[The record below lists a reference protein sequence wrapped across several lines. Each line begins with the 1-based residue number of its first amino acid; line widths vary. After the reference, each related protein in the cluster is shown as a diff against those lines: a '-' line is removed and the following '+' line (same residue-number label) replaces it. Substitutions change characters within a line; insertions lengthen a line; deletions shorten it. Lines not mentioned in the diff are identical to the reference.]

1 MLTVSVKNLG
11 PLAEGTVE
19 LRPLTIFVGP
29 SNTGKSYM
37 ATAVHAAATAY
48 PGLHPRSFSTY
59 SRRAMRR
66 FTSSLHSVENE
77 ELVQI
82 AESLKDWVGQQGGE
96 EANPPELTVAT
107 LPASVRSWLNKVTLK
122 ELSLFQDRVIDRM
135 RQIHEGNSGLVNRKS
150 EPEGFSLGLH
160 QENPLLNLEMKLT
173 DNSKFLPQ
181 FDLSQVPVPPEILK
195 MSLSLPGSN
204 EYDFYEIAA
213 DLADS
218 AAKSLFSEL
227 PAQSYYLPAARS
239 GIAHG
244 HKVLASALVA
254 QSTSVGIRQMN
265 IPTLPGI
272 TTEFLSSLISL
283 DRRMGRGR
291 SAPALERAI
300 AFIESN
306 VLHGGI
312 AFDESAGLP
321 HPEIVYAPAGIEQP
335 PGKFTLDH
343 TSSMVS
349 ELAPVILFLKYLV
362 NPGDLLILEEPES
375 HLHPA
380 AQLRMARGIARL
392 VNAGVQVLITT
403 HSDIFVSQI
412 NNLLALGQAS
422 PELAAERGFEAEDFL
437 QENQVGAY
445 LFRDIQ
451 KSGGSVIAPLEI
463 DPDTGID
470 ESDFSDVFEAIY
482 DESIALQRDRD

>member
-48 PGLHPRSFSTY
+48 PGLHYRSFSAY

-66 FTSSLHSVENE
+66 LEAYRLSGEDLDSIEESLHEWAAQ
-77 ELVQI
+77 QI
-82 AESLKDWVGQQGGE
+82 REGVTPL
-96 EANPPELTVAT
+96 ELTVSA
-107 LPASVRSWLNKVTLK
+107 LPEKVRSWLEKAILQEISFFQSNVT
-122 ELSLFQDRVIDRM
+122 ERLS
-135 RQIHEGNSGLVNRKS
+135 QIHGEQSGFV
-150 EPEGFSLGLH
+150 SLGSQPEDFRLTISRDA
-160 QENPLLNLEMKLT
+160 PSLTLEMRILDDPKLQPPVALPPKIFELNFPFPHI
-173 DNSKFLPQ
+173 DAGDLYNS
-181 FDLSQVPVPPEILK
+181 D
-195 MSLSLPGSN
+195 
-204 EYDFYEIAA
+204 IAA
-213 DLADS
+213 QLANS
-218 AAKSLFSEL
+218 ASEKLFSEL

-239 GIAHG
+239 GIAQG
-244 HKVLASALVA
+244 HKVLSAALVEQSAL
-254 QSTSVGIRQMN
+254 VGIRQMN

-283 DRRMGRGR
+283 DRRMGQRER
-291 SAPALERAI
+291 TPALERAI

-312 AFDESAGLP
+312 AFDESASLP
-321 HPEIVYAPAGIEQP
+321 YPEIVYAPAGIEQP
-335 PGKFTLDH
+335 TGKFTLNH